1 MFNRILELIRTFGAV
16 YVIVK
21 PTDGHTC
28 PWVRTRITFEHTDP
42 DQGGLFTFEQMD
54 SRFTEAMVG
63 EGLWES
69 DMNVW
74 AAELQHSTFT
84 GKVQVCITESI
95 SRATYVVDA
104 WGLNK

>member
-1 MFNRILELIRTFGAV
+1 MFNRILELIRAFGTV
-16 YVIVK
+16 YVVVK
-21 PTDGHTC
+21 PTDGHVS
-28 PWVRTRITFEHTDP
+28 PWEITRITFEHTDP
-42 DQGGLFTFEQMD
+42 AQGGLYTLEQMD
-54 SRFTEAMVG
+54 SRLAEVMVG

-69 DMNVW
+69 EMNVW